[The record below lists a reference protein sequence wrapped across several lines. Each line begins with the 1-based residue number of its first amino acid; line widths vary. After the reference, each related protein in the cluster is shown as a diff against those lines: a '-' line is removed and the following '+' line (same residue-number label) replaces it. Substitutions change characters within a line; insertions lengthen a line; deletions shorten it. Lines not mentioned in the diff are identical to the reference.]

1 MKKIKYL
8 IAPMAICALLF
19 LAGYQQQVSP
29 ESQTKAI
36 VAAANAFLNT
46 LSADQRKT
54 AQMEFL
60 RTKFASPT
68 QFNMPS
74 TRGAPG
80 APPNGGPPPNRDTS
94 HRGNQPPGNAK
105 QAGPPASGEQY
116 GKA

>member
-29 ESQTKAI
+29 ETQTKAI
-36 VAAANAFLNT
+36 VSAANNFLNT

-60 RTKFASPT
+60 RPKVASPT
-68 QFNMPS
+68 QFNMAGLR
-74 TRGAPG
+74 RGPG
-80 APPNGGPPPNRDTS
+80 GPPNGGPPPNADTS
-94 HRGNQPPGNAK
+94 HRGNQPSGNGK
-105 QAGPPASGEQY
+105 Q
-116 GKA
+116 